1 MLNEKQITLI
11 AVDREIAV
19 EENSWDRVY
28 ILKGSTCADIYAIV
42 SVFGEQAGYSPERI
56 KELQYALSNGY
67 GYEYKA

>member
-28 ILKGSTCADIYAIV
+28 IFKGSTCADIYAIV
-42 SVFGEQAGYSPERI
+42 SVFGEKAGYSPDRV
-56 KELQYALSNGY
+56 KELQHALSNGY
-67 GYEYKA
+67 GYEYKS